1 MKREQ
6 AAEDKGMLDM
16 KPCKRIEIVIE
27 QALAQRMAE
36 LLREHGAPGYT
47 LIDRAGG
54 RGDRGLRRA
63 DEPTG
68 TSTNCMFVL
77 ACDDEQT
84 VRSIVEAVRPVLSR
98 SGGICLVS
106 DAMWVRH

>member
-1 MKREQ
+1 
-6 AAEDKGMLDM
+6 M

-27 QALAQRMAE
+27 APLARRLESLLEE
-36 LLREHGAPGYT
+36 LGAPGFT
-47 LIDRAGG
+47 LVPRASG

-68 TSTNCMFVL
+68 TSTNCLFII
-77 ACDDEQT
+77 ACDQDEVVQ
-84 VRSIVEAVRPVLSR
+84 RIVEGIRPLLSR

-106 DAMWVRH
+106 DAMWLRH

>member
-1 MKREQ
+1 
-6 AAEDKGMLDM
+6 M

-27 QALAQRMAE
+27 QPLAQRLAQRLVDLE
-36 LLREHGAPGYT
+36 APGYT
-47 LIDRAGG
+47 VVDHAGG
-54 RGDRGLRRA
+54 MGDRGVRRA

-68 TSTNCMFVL
+68 TSTNCVFII
-77 ACDDEQT
+77 ACDEQH
-84 VRSIVEAVRPVLSR
+84 VVDQIIEGVRPILSR

>member
-1 MKREQ
+1 
-6 AAEDKGMLDM
+6 M

-27 QALAQRMAE
+27 RPLAQRMAKLLVE
-36 LLREHGAPGYT
+36 LEAPGYT
-47 LIDRAGG
+47 VIEHAGG
-54 RGDRGLRRA
+54 RGDRGVRRA

-68 TSTNCMFVL
+68 TSTNSVFVV
-77 ACDDEQT
+77 ACESQEQ
-84 VRSIVEAVRPVLSR
+84 VERIVDGIRPVLSR